1 MAKDLMTTKFEPIQP
16 EGLALIML
24 VVAVVMTVLSS
35 AVVCL
40 RFHVRI
46 TLKSFSTE
54 DWLML
59 AGWII
64 NLGHNASVIV
74 LAYRGIGSHDDVVTV
89 GMMYQIG
96 LWTIIWQFLYV
107 LDGALIKSSIIW
119 TLLRVAKDTRKIY
132 RHILWG
138 LFALCWIVWQISWP
152 VAIFQCKPV
161 SAAWGEPGD
170 CTSGQQVILHVSYF
184 VSAANIFTDIATA
197 MVPAFLLRHMQVPK
211 KAKIATV
218 GILSLGVFAA
228 VATTIRIGYTWAY
241 TAKVDKYYTIAKIVL
256 LTVLECDLGI
266 ICGSL
271 PMLRPLFRRLASTYG
286 SGDRYASRPS
296 GHNINL
302 VTIGGTGRR
311 RTHVKLSNPDPDTV
325 NGDRDR
331 DLHSSEDGESTRR
344 IIQVHVTH
352 EVRQETAKGD
362 EGRDGVQFQVAVG
375 SPRDQEHGS
384 ELKSARYN

>member
-1 MAKDLMTTKFEPIQP
+1 M
-16 EGLALIML
+16 
-24 VVAVVMTVLSS
+24 
-35 AVVCL
+35 
-40 RFHVRI
+40 
-46 TLKSFSTE
+46 
-54 DWLML
+54 
-59 AGWII
+59 
-64 NLGHNASVIV
+64 
-74 LAYRGIGSHDDVVTV
+74 LAYRGIGSHDDVITV

-241 TAKVDKYYTIAKIVL
+241 TAKVDKYCTSNL
-256 LTVLECDLGI
+256 L
-266 ICGSL
+266 SL
-271 PMLRPLFRRLASTYG
+271 PLVASSDGKKANVVKSGTNDLPYRYHCQDRLVDSSRMRSRNHLRLPAHAAAPFPKTGLDLRLRRPLCLAPL
-286 SGDRYASRPS
+286 RA
-296 GHNINL
+296 
-302 VTIGGTGRR
+302 
-311 RTHVKLSNPDPDTV
+311 
-325 NGDRDR
+325 
-331 DLHSSEDGESTRR
+331 
-344 IIQVHVTH
+344 
-352 EVRQETAKGD
+352 
-362 EGRDGVQFQVAVG
+362 
-375 SPRDQEHGS
+375 
-384 ELKSARYN
+384 